1 MARRQVCLGGVTD
14 EAVMSAKDIENFN
27 GTLTTLSVLL
37 GAQNRGPRNILWNL
51 KMDEE
56 EKVTLFVI

>member
-1 MARRQVCLGGVTD
+1 MRLSRVLKT
-14 EAVMSAKDIENFN
+14 ENFN

-37 GAQNRGPRNILWNL
+37 GTQNRGPRNILWNL